1 MPVLWVLWG
10 IAVLNVG
17 ALFVSLAVSLLWSRF
32 EGLVFLAVPLI
43 MFATVTT
50 FVGGFSGLAL
60 ILLSDAGV
68 VLVVSTVVLLAG
80 AALVTAVGLHKIW
93 LSRRISRIGTKLL
106 SRDEV
111 LDLLGAG
118 LVRSFSRR
126 RDGVLEVSLDPRAAE
141 DKDLWTRRAHPR
153 DYLTFVAAA
162 DEILAE
168 GRMIHYDDDTGEGP
182 SSTNH
187 RWITL
192 DEAAALLGAG
202 KVETFSYGN
211 RGSSGADR
219 TTFRGT
225 PTGIKLTDH
234 GWVRHIQVTPE
245 REATLIPL
253 ARAAQAS
260 HGRPQFCVYGS
271 YEPAPPSQTWA
282 TAPKPPNSLRSD

>member
-1 MPVLWVLWG
+1 VLVLWALWG

-17 ALFVSLAVSLLWSRF
+17 MLFVTMAVAQLWPRF
-32 EGLVFLAVPLI
+32 EGLGLLAVTLA
-43 MFATVTT
+43 MFAIVTT

-80 AALVTAVGLHKIW
+80 AALVTVVALHQLW
-93 LSRRISRIGTKLL
+93 LTRRASRIGRQLL

-111 LDLLGAG
+111 LDLIGAG
-118 LVRSFSRR
+118 LVRSFSR

-141 DKDLWTRRAHPR
+141 DSELWTRRAHPR
-153 DYLTFVAAA
+153 DYLAFVAAA

-168 GRMIHYDDDTGEGP
+168 GRMIHYNDDTGQGP

-192 DEAAALLGAG
+192 GEAAALLGAG
-202 KVETFSYGN
+202 KVQNFLYGS
-211 RGSSGADR
+211 RGGSADDR
-219 TTFRGT
+219 MTFRGT
-225 PTGIKLTDH
+225 PTGIKLIDH
-234 GWVRHIQVTPE
+234 GWVRHIRVAPE
-245 REATLIPL
+245 MEATLMPL

-260 HGRPQFCVYGS
+260 HGRPQFCVNGC
-271 YEPAPPSQTWA
+271 YE
-282 TAPKPPNSLRSD
+282 R

>member
-1 MPVLWVLWG
+1 MLVLWALWG

-17 ALFVSLAVSLLWSRF
+17 ALFVSLAVSVLWPRF
-32 EGLVFLAVPLI
+32 EGLGLLAVLLA
-43 MFATVTT
+43 MFAIVTT

-80 AALVTAVGLHKIW
+80 AALVTAVGLHQIW
-93 LSRRISRIGTKLL
+93 LSRRISRIGRKLL

-111 LDLLGAG
+111 LDLIGAG
-118 LVRSFSRR
+118 LVRSFSR

-141 DKDLWTRRAHPR
+141 DSDLWTRRAHPR
-153 DYLTFVAAA
+153 DYLAFVAAA

-192 DEAAALLGAG
+192 DEAAALLGTG
-202 KVETFSYGN
+202 KVQNFLYGN
-211 RGSSGADR
+211 RGGSGDDR
-219 TTFRGT
+219 MTFRGT
-225 PTGIKLTDH
+225 PTGIKLIDH
-234 GWVRHIQVTPE
+234 GWVRHIRVTPE
-245 REATLIPL
+245 REAILIPL

-260 HGRPQFCVYGS
+260 HGRPQFCVNGS
-271 YEPAPPSQTWA
+271 YEPAPPSQT
-282 TAPKPPNSLRSD
+282 

>member
-1 MPVLWVLWG
+1 MLVLWALWG

-17 ALFVSLAVSLLWSRF
+17 MLFVSLAVSQLGPRF
-32 EGLVFLAVPLI
+32 EGLGLLAVMLT
-43 MFATVTT
+43 MLATVTT

-80 AALVTAVGLHKIW
+80 AACVTAVVLNQLW
-93 LSRRISRIGTKLL
+93 LSRRISRIGRQLL
-106 SRDEV
+106 SREEV
-111 LDLLGAG
+111 LDLIGAG
-118 LVRSFSRR
+118 LVRSFSR

-141 DKDLWTRRAHPR
+141 YSELWTRRAHPQ
-153 DYLTFVAAA
+153 DYLAFVAAA

-168 GRMIHYDDDTGEGP
+168 GRMIHYDDDTGQGP

-192 DEAAALLGAG
+192 AEATALLGTG
-202 KVETFSYGN
+202 KVQNFLYGG
-211 RGSSGADR
+211 RGSSGDDR
-219 TTFRGT
+219 MTFRGT

-234 GWVRHIQVTPE
+234 GWVRHIRVTPE
-245 REATLIPL
+245 MEATLIPL

-260 HGRPQFCVYGS
+260 HGRPQFCVDGC
-271 YEPAPPSQTWA
+271 YE
-282 TAPKPPNSLRSD
+282 R